1 MNVINASDAKSF
13 LESRLGGFKPQVGM
27 VLGSGLTRII
37 QKVQAP
43 IAVPYAE
50 VPGFKVPSV
59 PGHGGRL
66 VFGTIKDKPLAIME
80 GRIHAYEG
88 HSMAEITFPIRVLD
102 AIGCKILIVTNSAG
116 AIHTQ
121 LAGGS
126 LMLIEDHINFLGDSP
141 LVGTGKGNGPTRFL
155 DMSQAYSSRLRE
167 KMLQAATKQNIDLK
181 MGVYLAVKGPN
192 YETPAEVKAFAW
204 LGADAIGMSTVPEVL
219 VARAV
224 GLEVVGISCISNVAA
239 GLTSKKLSH
248 EEVLAT
254 ANAIG
259 DTFAR
264 LIEEFLGMV

>member
-1 MNVINASDAKSF
+1 VSEAKGF
-13 LESRLGGFKPQVGM
+13 LESKLGGFKPHVGI
-27 VLGSGLTRII
+27 VLGSGLTRVAE
-37 QKVQAP
+37 KVQSP
-43 IAVPYAE
+43 VVVKYADI
-50 VPGFKVPSV
+50 PGFRTPTVQ
-59 PGHGGRL
+59 GHAGRL
-66 VFGTIKDKPLAIME
+66 IFGTIKERPVAVME
-80 GRIHAYEG
+80 GRLHSYEG
-88 HSMAEITFPIRVLD
+88 YSMAEVTFPIRVLD
-102 AIGCKILIVTNSAG
+102 AIGCKILLVTNSAG

-126 LMLIEDHINFLGDSP
+126 LMLIEDHINFMGENP
-141 LVGTGKGNGPTRFL
+141 LVGTPKGNGPVRFQ

-167 KMLQAATKQNIDLK
+167 KMMQAAAKQNLDLK

-204 LGADAIGMSTVPEVL
+204 MGADAIGMSTVPEVL

-254 ANAIG
+254 GSLIG
-259 DTFAR
+259 DNFAR
-264 LIEEFLGMV
+264 LVEEFLGML